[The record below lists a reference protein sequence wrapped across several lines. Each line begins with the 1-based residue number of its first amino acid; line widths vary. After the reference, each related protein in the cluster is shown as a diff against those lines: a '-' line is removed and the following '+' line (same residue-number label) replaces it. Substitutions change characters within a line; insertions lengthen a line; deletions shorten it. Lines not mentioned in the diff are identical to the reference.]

1 MTTDNFHG
9 IDRLVLQIQPSG
21 YRSYKLIYLFH
32 KRPRW
37 YHIGAADA
45 IGLADAR
52 KLAAELMLRVI
63 KGEDVAAER
72 RAERG
77 SGTFAEIANRYVEEH
92 AKRHN
97 KSWKQADA
105 LVRHHLVPAWGNL
118 SANTIT
124 RSDVRAVMGRIAAP
138 IAANQVLA
146 SASAIFTWL

>member
-1 MTTDNFHG
+1 MWESENQDESPLMTTDNFHG

-21 YRSYKLIYLFH
+21 YRSYKLIYRFH

-92 AKRHN
+92 AKRQQQELETGRCTCA
-97 KSWKQADA
+97 SSSGA
-105 LVRHHLVPAWGNL
+105 R
-118 SANTIT
+118 
-124 RSDVRAVMGRIAAP
+124 MGEPER
-138 IAANQVLA
+138 
-146 SASAIFTWL
+146 